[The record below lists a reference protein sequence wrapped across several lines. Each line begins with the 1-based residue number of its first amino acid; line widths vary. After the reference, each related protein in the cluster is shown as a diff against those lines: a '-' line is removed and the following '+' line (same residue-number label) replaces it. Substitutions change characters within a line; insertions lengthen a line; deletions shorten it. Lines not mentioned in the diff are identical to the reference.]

1 MDTLRLQPWLA
12 KLNFVPRPRS
22 KRVAWAQPR
31 SFIMLP
37 SVKILLWRSLAVV
50 SLLCG
55 FVGAFVPIVPTVPFI
70 LLSAWAASKGWPRLE
85 AWLLCHPVFGKSI
98 CEWRERG
105 AVSRRAKLF
114 AGSGMFFSAVI
125 LQFLPLPAWGQSA
138 RWIVPLIFICVFV
151 WLWRR
156 PEH

>member
-1 MDTLRLQPWLA
+1 
-12 KLNFVPRPRS
+12 
-22 KRVAWAQPR
+22 
-31 SFIMLP
+31 MLP
-37 SVKILLWRSLAVV
+37 SVKTLLWRSLAII
-50 SLLCG
+50 SLLFG
-55 FVGAFVPIVPTVPFI
+55 FVGAFVPIVPTVPFV

-105 AVSRRAKLF
+105 AVSRRAKYF
-114 AGSGMFFSAVI
+114 AGSGMFFSAVF
-125 LQFLPLPAWGQSA
+125 LQFLPLPEWGQSA
-138 RWIVPLIFICVFV
+138 RWVVPLIFVCVFA

>member
-1 MDTLRLQPWLA
+1 MVQSL
-12 KLNFVPRPRS
+12 
-22 KRVAWAQPR
+22 
-31 SFIMLP
+31 
-37 SVKILLWRSLAVV
+37 KILLWRCLAVT
-50 SLLCG
+50 SLLLG
-55 FVGAFVPIVPTVPFI
+55 FIGAFMPVVPTVPFV
-70 LLSAWAASKGWPRLE
+70 LLAAWAASKGWPRLE

-114 AGSGMFFSAVI
+114 AGSGMLISAVL
-125 LQFLPLPAWGQSA
+125 LQLLPLPAWGESI
-138 RWIVPLIFICVFV
+138 RWLAPLIFGCVFI

>member
-1 MDTLRLQPWLA
+1 
-12 KLNFVPRPRS
+12 
-22 KRVAWAQPR
+22 
-31 SFIMLP
+31 MLP
-37 SVKILLWRSLAVV
+37 YVKTLLWRCLAVI

-55 FVGAFVPIVPTVPFI
+55 FIGAFVPVMPTVPFI

-105 AVSRRAKLF
+105 AVSRRAKYF
-114 AGSGMFFSAVI
+114 AGSGMLISTI
-125 LQFLPLPAWGQSA
+125 LLQFLPLPEWGQSM
-138 RWIVPLIFICVFV
+138 RWLAPLIFLCVFV